1 MTIKKIMNSVE
12 SSLDDAGTEY
22 TSEISKYPN
31 KVLFLTTTDENNNVG
46 ILAIGTVKYGSTTA
60 FIQCYLTY
68 RYEQTRSHSND
79 LQNFW
84 NGINSISKY
93 TKKSSR
99 EGFFCNMILNYFSI
113 NAGL

>member
-1 MTIKKIMNSVE
+1 MNSVE

-60 FIQCYLTY
+60 FIQCNVTLRTATNKP
-68 RYEQTRSHSND
+68 EA
-79 LQNFW
+79 
-84 NGINSISKY
+84 IA
-93 TKKSSR
+93 
-99 EGFFCNMILNYFSI
+99 MIYKIF
-113 NAGL
+113 GME